1 MCKVGKLKFLS
12 ELLTNSK
19 LFPNLCR
26 KERITSRGQKVKGV
40 QEEEEEEEEE
50 AGSICSVGRLE
61 EKVEG

>member
-1 MCKVGKLKFLS
+1 MCIVGKLKFLS

-26 KERITSRGQKVKGV
+26 KEKITSRGQKVKGV

-50 AGSICSVGRLE
+50 DVCYATV
-61 EKVEG
+61 